1 MSIFRLRGANIVILA
16 KDYNPSIATKDWLDR
31 KGVIREAEVINFV
44 HTPPF
49 SLVETIDFS
58 LVVDLNRL
66 QISVK
71 KINPENIET
80 LPKIAE
86 AYTMNLPETPYKN
99 IGFNFIYSIVGG
111 RSIKDILLLNEDK
124 ISNIYPDD
132 YRLGITV
139 YTKFRD
145 FLMRMNIQPT
155 NGELVADFNFHFE
168 LSNFEE
174 IKSKLG
180 EYSDLMAKAEEN
192 LGRLF
197 HA

>member
-49 SLVETIDFS
+49 SLVETNDFS
-58 LVVDLNRL
+58 FVVDLNRL
-66 QISVK
+66 QISVR

-80 LPKIAE
+80 LPKITE
-86 AYTMNLPETPYKN
+86 AYTKNLPETPYKD

-111 RSIKDILLLNEDK
+111 RSIKDVLWLDEEK
-124 ISNIYPDD
+124 IANIYPDD

-145 FLMRMNIQPT
+145 FLMRINIQHAD
-155 NGELVADFNFHFE
+155 GELTADFNFHFE

-174 IKSKLG
+174 IKSKLE

-192 LGRLF
+192 LGCLF